1 MEKLLILWWNT
12 KNQGRMKKETIIS
25 LSQRTGF
32 SVSTV
37 SRVLSGQAADY
48 RISAKTIALIE
59 SEAKRCGYTPSLLA
73 KSLRMNKTFTLGLLI
88 PGVDNPYFANIAS
101 AVIHE
106 AKTLGYQMIIID
118 TLEDAANEREGI
130 ASLLSRKVD
139 GIVIVSSDENAD
151 YLEEIHRTT
160 PMVLIDRHFEGTTL
174 PYVCSDNR
182 QGGYDATSHLI
193 GMGHRN
199 ILCIQGVRRSMP
211 SRQRVDGYHAAMR
224 EAGLDLTARVV
235 GDDFT
240 IRNGYLETKLALS
253 SGVRPTA
260 IFAMSNTILLGT
272 IKAVRESGLHVP
284 EDISLVSFDNSSYF
298 DLLDPAI
305 THVSQPINNM
315 GTLAIKIL
323 MGKINGQSD
332 ANASIELPAQFVISA
347 SVKRL

>member
-1 MEKLLILWWNT
+1 MQKATLI
-12 KNQGRMKKETIIS
+12 GIA
-25 LSQRTGF
+25 QRTGF

-37 SRVLSGQAADY
+37 SRILSGQAEKY
-48 RISAKTIALIE
+48 RISKKAV
-59 SEAKRCGYTPSLLA
+59 EAVCEEARRCNYTPSLLA

-240 IRNGYLETKLALS
+240 IRNGYLETKLAFS
-253 SGVRPTA
+253 SPNPPTA
-260 IFAMSNTILLGT
+260 IFALSNTILLGT
-272 IKAVRESGLHVP
+272 IKAVHELGLHIP
-284 EDISLVSFDNSSYF
+284 DDVSIVAFDNQIYMDF
-298 DLLDPAI
+298 LNPAI
-305 THVSQPINNM
+305 TRISQSTAEM
-315 GTLAIKIL
+315 CTLAMRIL
-323 MGKINGQSD
+323 MQQISGDSTSGAQMLLPPKLVLCDSV
-332 ANASIELPAQFVISA
+332 SI
-347 SVKRL
+347 RH

>member
-1 MEKLLILWWNT
+1 MQKATLI
-12 KNQGRMKKETIIS
+12 GIA
-25 LSQRTGF
+25 QRTGF

-37 SRVLSGQAADY
+37 SRILSGQAEKY
-48 RISAKTIALIE
+48 RISKKAV
-59 SEAKRCGYTPSLLA
+59 EAVCEEARRCNYTPSLLA

-139 GIVIVSSDENAD
+139 GIVIVSSAENAD

-224 EAGLDLTARVV
+224 EAGLDEAARVV

-240 IRNGYLETKLALS
+240 IRNGYLETKLAFS
-253 SGVRPTA
+253 SPNPPTA
-260 IFAMSNTILLGT
+260 IFALSNTILLGT
-272 IKAVRESGLHVP
+272 IKAVHELGLRIP
-284 EDISLVSFDNSSYF
+284 DDVSIVAFDNQIYMDF
-298 DLLDPAI
+298 LNPAI
-305 THVSQPINNM
+305 TRISQSTAEM
-315 GTLAIKIL
+315 CTLAMRIL
-323 MGKINGQSD
+323 MQQISGDSTSGVQMLLPPKLVLCDSV
-332 ANASIELPAQFVISA
+332 SI
-347 SVKRL
+347 RH

>member
-1 MEKLLILWWNT
+1 MQKATLI
-12 KNQGRMKKETIIS
+12 GIA
-25 LSQRTGF
+25 QRTGF

-37 SRVLSGQAADY
+37 SRILSGQAEKY
-48 RISAKTIALIE
+48 RISKKAV
-59 SEAKRCGYTPSLLA
+59 EAVCEEARRCNYTPSLLA

-240 IRNGYLETKLALS
+240 IRNGYLETKLAFS
-253 SGVRPTA
+253 SPNPPTA
-260 IFAMSNTILLGT
+260 IFALSNTILLGT
-272 IKAVRESGLHVP
+272 IKAVHELGLHIP
-284 EDISLVSFDNSSYF
+284 DDVSIVAFDNQIYMDF
-298 DLLDPAI
+298 LNPAI
-305 THVSQPINNM
+305 TRISQSTAEM
-315 GTLAIKIL
+315 CTLAMRIL
-323 MGKINGQSD
+323 MQQISGDSTSGVQMLLPPELVLSD
-332 ANASIELPAQFVISA
+332 SECI
-347 SVKRL
+347 RH